1 MMKSFDAEATKV
13 SLELTARSVMSP
25 FQAYIMKYEDI
36 TRRTYKYV
44 FIHREGKKKGVGR
57 VEGGGGRTMEFLYE
71 LTSCPRQLAKQYA
84 VSIDQIFTRRSSEP
98 VITYRPDRSNMAACQ
113 VSDRTQQHQPPNQ
126 YVVHRF

>member
-44 FIHREGKKKGVGR
+44 FIHREEKKKGVGR
-57 VEGGGGRTMEFLYE
+57 VEGGEQWSFCMNSLHVHGSWLNNMLFPLTRFLQGDH
-71 LTSCPRQLAKQYA
+71 L
-84 VSIDQIFTRRSSEP
+84 
-98 VITYRPDRSNMAACQ
+98 
-113 VSDRTQQHQPPNQ
+113 NQ
-126 YVVHRF
+126 

>member
-44 FIHREGKKKGVGR
+44 FIHREEKKRGWGGWRGENNGVS
-57 VEGGGGRTMEFLYE
+57 V
-71 LTSCPRQLAKQYA
+71 
-84 VSIDQIFTRRSSEP
+84 
-98 VITYRPDRSNMAACQ
+98 
-113 VSDRTQQHQPPNQ
+113 
-126 YVVHRF
+126 

>member
-44 FIHREGKKKGVGR
+44 FIHREEKKRGG
-57 VEGGGGRTMEFLYE
+57 EGGGWRGENNG
-71 LTSCPRQLAKQYA
+71 
-84 VSIDQIFTRRSSEP
+84 VSVWTHFMST
-98 VITYRPDRSNMAACQ
+98 AAG
-113 VSDRTQQHQPPNQ
+113 
-126 YVVHRF
+126 

>member
-25 FQAYIMKYEDI
+25 FQAYIIKYEDNI

-44 FIHREGKKKGVGR
+44 FIHWEGKKRGG
-57 VEGGGGRTMEFLYE
+57 EGGGGRTMEFLYE